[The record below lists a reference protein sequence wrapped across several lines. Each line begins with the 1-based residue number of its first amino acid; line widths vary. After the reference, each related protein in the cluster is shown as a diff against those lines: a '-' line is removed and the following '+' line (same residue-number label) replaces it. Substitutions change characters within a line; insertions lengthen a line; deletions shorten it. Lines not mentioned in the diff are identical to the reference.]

1 MLLYKKIKKKRPAFM
16 LVSALLATLIL
27 MMIAHG
33 FMLMYGGQF
42 TYLQAAKTASE
53 GQQYAE
59 LVGEKVKLEGIDAE
73 EVTSKTNLDTLT
85 GNDKDKDWQY
95 TYEISDG
102 TEDDNGNIFKVATI
116 KIYKDGEN
124 SPRYT
129 YEVPLSSLG
138 SSFSVPIGGIIAYTG
153 SLNALPLNYHICDG
167 TNGTPDLRDRFIV
180 GAGNSYNLNNIG
192 GTSTNILALNQ
203 LPNLADFLN
212 KTIAVQGNNQVNGSE
227 NLVSSLPVRS
237 WSWEY
242 FMKNEGNTHG
252 YFKNAFATIPGTSN
266 SFGQPIENKPPYMA
280 LYWVMRIK

>member
-1 MLLYKKIKKKRPAFM
+1 MNKKRPANM
-16 LVSALLATLIL
+16 VVSAMLATIIFII
-27 MMIAHG
+27 IANC
-33 FMLMYGGQF
+33 FMNLWGNSF
-42 TYLQAAKTASE
+42 TTLTAAKTATQAQAYSDIVSE
-53 GQQYAE
+53 
-59 LVGEKVKLEGIDAE
+59 KIKLEGTDAE
-73 EVTSKTNLDTLT
+73 EVTTKTKLSEIT
-85 GNDKDKDWQY
+85 GNDSDDDWFY
-95 TYEISDG
+95 TYEIENE
-102 TEDDNGNIFKVATI
+102 TEDDNGNVFKVASI
-116 KIYKDGEN
+116 KIYKDDEN
-124 SPRYT
+124 SPRYST
-129 YEVPLSSLG
+129 EIPLSSLG

-153 SLNALPLNYHICDG
+153 SLNTLPLNYHLCDG
-167 TNGTPDLRDRFIV
+167 TDGTPDLRDRFIV
-180 GAGNSYNLNNIG
+180 GAGSSYNLNTIG
-192 GTSTNILALNQ
+192 GISTNILALNQ

>member
-153 SLNALPLNYHICDG
+153 SLNTLPLNYHICDG

-180 GAGNSYNLNNIG
+180 GAGSSYNLNTIG
-192 GTSTNILALNQ
+192 GISTNILALNQ

-212 KTIAVQGNNQVNGSE
+212 KTIAVQGNNQVNGSN
-227 NLVSSLPVRS
+227 NLVSNLPIRA

-242 FMKNEGNTHG
+242 FQKNEGNTHG
-252 YFKNAFATIPGTSN
+252 YFKNAFATIPGTST